1 MISNDVDIE
10 TISKL
15 VEIIYLDHVLFRN
28 LKSTEIT
35 PSLRKTIGWITKQ
48 SEDAIWLIWDK
59 PLDINENEVD
69 DNASGLVILRNTIR
83 EMIEL

>member
-28 LKSTEIT
+28 LKSSEIT
-35 PSLRKTIGWITKQ
+35 PSLRKTIGWITRQ
-48 SEDAIWLIWDK
+48 TARASLEDKFDQGIPSFPIISLFLGYFVFQI
-59 PLDINENEVD
+59 
-69 DNASGLVILRNTIR
+69 LVKVKKS
-83 EMIEL
+83 